1 MSGYN
6 PLFAQDQTAWL
17 FEIGQKLRVAY
28 DDIAEP
34 VPPHLTAL
42 LKVLEIAATET
53 SCVESVSLPNSG
65 HWCARPEGRIRA
77 NMYGPAV
84 RYKTDFQTDERESC
98 INVSGL

>member
-1 MSGYN
+1 MSSYN

-53 SCVESVSLPNSG
+53 SQQSASSARFADQFCRKPQPSGRQPYGCES
-65 HWCARPEGRIRA
+65 A
-77 NMYGPAV
+77 
-84 RYKTDFQTDERESC
+84 Q
-98 INVSGL
+98 

>member
-1 MSGYN
+1 MSSYN
-6 PLFAQDQTAWL
+6 PLFAQAQTAWL

-53 SCVESVSLPNSG
+53 SQQSASSLALLTSRRGKGNLLVGSATSPLSFEKPAA
-65 HWCARPEGRIRA
+65 CGRDVHDHA
-77 NMYGPAV
+77 C
-84 RYKTDFQTDERESC
+84 S
-98 INVSGL
+98 

>member
-1 MSGYN
+1 MSSYN

-42 LKVLEIAATET
+42 LNVLENVATET
-53 SCVESVSLPNSG
+53 SQQSASS
-65 HWCARPEGRIRA
+65 ARFADQQTREGEFAGRISKESLEVREAGGLRA
-77 NMYGPAV
+77 
-84 RYKTDFQTDERESC
+84 
-98 INVSGL
+98 

>member
-1 MSGYN
+1 MSSYN

-53 SCVESVSLPNSG
+53 SQQSASSARFADQQTREGEFAARISKESLEVREAGGL
-65 HWCARPEGRIRA
+65 RA
-77 NMYGPAV
+77 
-84 RYKTDFQTDERESC
+84 
-98 INVSGL
+98 

>member
-1 MSGYN
+1 MSSYN

-42 LKVLEIAATET
+42 LNVLEIAATET
-53 SCVESVSLPNSG
+53 SQQSASS
-65 HWCARPEGRIRA
+65 ARFADQQTREGEF
-77 NMYGPAV
+77 AV
-84 RYKTDFQTDERESC
+84 RLSKESLEVREAG
-98 INVSGL
+98 GLRA

>member
-1 MSGYN
+1 MSSYN

-42 LKVLEIAATET
+42 LKVLEIAAATET
-53 SCVESVSLPNSG
+53 SQQSASSARFADQQTREGEFAGRLSKESLEVREAGGL
-65 HWCARPEGRIRA
+65 RA
-77 NMYGPAV
+77 
-84 RYKTDFQTDERESC
+84 
-98 INVSGL
+98 

>member
-1 MSGYN
+1 MSSYN

-53 SCVESVSLPNSG
+53 SQQSASS
-65 HWCARPEGRIRA
+65 ARFADQQMSEG
-77 NMYGPAV
+77 
-84 RYKTDFQTDERESC
+84 E
-98 INVSGL
+98 

>member
-1 MSGYN
+1 MSSYN

-42 LKVLEIAATET
+42 LNVLEIAATET
-53 SCVESVSLPNSG
+53 SQQSASS
-65 HWCARPEGRIRA
+65 ARFADQQTRGRGICWS
-77 NMYGPAV
+77 NQQGVP
-84 RYKTDFQTDERESC
+84 
-98 INVSGL
+98 

>member
-1 MSGYN
+1 MSSYN

-53 SCVESVSLPNSG
+53 SQQSASSARFADHQTSDGELLVEAATSPL
-65 HWCARPEGRIRA
+65 RFEK
-77 NMYGPAV
+77 PAV
-84 RYKTDFQTDERESC
+84 CGRDVHDHACS
-98 INVSGL
+98 

>member
-1 MSGYN
+1 MSSYN

-17 FEIGQKLRVAY
+17 FEIGQKLRVGY

-53 SCVESVSLPNSG
+53 SQQSASSARFADHQTSDGELLVEAATSPLRFREAG
-65 HWCARPEGRIRA
+65 GLRA
-77 NMYGPAV
+77 
-84 RYKTDFQTDERESC
+84 
-98 INVSGL
+98 

>member
-1 MSGYN
+1 MSSYN
-6 PLFAQDQTAWL
+6 LLFAPWL

-53 SCVESVSLPNSG
+53 SQQSAGPLILAPPAPVGLRGVGRGYEVA
-65 HWCARPEGRIRA
+65 ARRRA
-77 NMYGPAV
+77 G
-84 RYKTDFQTDERESC
+84 
-98 INVSGL
+98 G

>member
-1 MSGYN
+1 MSSYN
-6 PLFAQDQTAWL
+6 PLLPEDRTAWL

-53 SCVESVSLPNSG
+53 SQQSASSARFADQQTREGEFAGRSSNESLEVRKADGL
-65 HWCARPEGRIRA
+65 RA
-77 NMYGPAV
+77 
-84 RYKTDFQTDERESC
+84 
-98 INVSGL
+98 

>member
-1 MSGYN
+1 MSSYN
-6 PLFAQDQTAWL
+6 RLSAQDQTAWL

-53 SCVESVSLPNSG
+53 SQQSASS
-65 HWCARPEGRIRA
+65 ARFADQQTREGEFAGRISNESLEFREAGGLRA
-77 NMYGPAV
+77 
-84 RYKTDFQTDERESC
+84 
-98 INVSGL
+98 

>member
-1 MSGYN
+1 MSSYN

-53 SCVESVSLPNSG
+53 SQQSASS
-65 HWCARPEGRIRA
+65 ARFADQQTREGEFA
-77 NMYGPAV
+77 GSNQQGVP
-84 RYKTDFQTDERESC
+84 
-98 INVSGL
+98 

>member
-1 MSGYN
+1 MSSYN

-17 FEIGQKLRVAY
+17 FEIGQKLRVGY

-53 SCVESVSLPNSG
+53 SQQSATSARFADHQTSDGELLVEAATSPL
-65 HWCARPEGRIRA
+65 RFEK
-77 NMYGPAV
+77 PAV
-84 RYKTDFQTDERESC
+84 CGRDVHDHACS
-98 INVSGL
+98 

>member
-1 MSGYN
+1 MSSYN

-34 VPPHLTAL
+34 VPPHLTGL

-53 SCVESVSLPNSG
+53 SQQSASS
-65 HWCARPEGRIRA
+65 ARIADQQTREGEFAGRNEAGGLRA
-77 NMYGPAV
+77 
-84 RYKTDFQTDERESC
+84 
-98 INVSGL
+98 

>member
-1 MSGYN
+1 MSSYN

-53 SCVESVSLPNSG
+53 SQQSVSS
-65 HWCARPEGRIRA
+65 ARFAGQQTREGEFAGRISNKSLEVREAGGLRA
-77 NMYGPAV
+77 
-84 RYKTDFQTDERESC
+84 
-98 INVSGL
+98 

>member
-1 MSGYN
+1 MSSYN

-42 LKVLEIAATET
+42 LK
-53 SCVESVSLPNSG
+53 
-65 HWCARPEGRIRA
+65 RA
-77 NMYGPAV
+77 
-84 RYKTDFQTDERESC
+84 
-98 INVSGL
+98 